1 MEQRAKEKGVQ
12 VQENMLEQGVQ
23 VQENNLQVLA
33 MNLRYS

>member
-1 MEQRAKEKGVQ
+1 MEQRAKEKEVQ